1 MTISSRVGAHTV
13 ALLALA
19 TLFPALKTTSAPCN
33 AQKGINTNE
42 TIKSWKLVML
52 EPKGVNKTTKVLA
65 DTTSF

>member
-1 MTISSRVGAHTV
+1 MTIGSKVGADTV

-42 TIKSWKLVML
+42 TIRSWKLVML
-52 EPKGVNKTTKVLA
+52 EPESVNKTTQGIC
-65 DTTSF
+65 